1 VPALEARSRPV
12 HADTSNVERAARR
25 AGDTALT
32 DPPRSK
38 EPAMGKLGAGITL
51 LVVGAVLTFAL
62 HVEIAGVDEHVLGVI
77 LMLAGAL
84 AVGLWFAA
92 DNQRRR
98 THTVVEDRAPIGD
111 DRVEV
116 ADESVPVVSAR
127 RRRRLF

>member
-1 VPALEARSRPV
+1 
-12 HADTSNVERAARR
+12 
-25 AGDTALT
+25 
-32 DPPRSK
+32 
-38 EPAMGKLGAGITL
+38 
-51 LVVGAVLTFAL
+51 
-62 HVEIAGVDEHVLGVI
+62 
-77 LMLAGAL
+77 L

>member
-1 VPALEARSRPV
+1 
-12 HADTSNVERAARR
+12 
-25 AGDTALT
+25 
-32 DPPRSK
+32 
-38 EPAMGKLGAGITL
+38 MGKLGAGITL